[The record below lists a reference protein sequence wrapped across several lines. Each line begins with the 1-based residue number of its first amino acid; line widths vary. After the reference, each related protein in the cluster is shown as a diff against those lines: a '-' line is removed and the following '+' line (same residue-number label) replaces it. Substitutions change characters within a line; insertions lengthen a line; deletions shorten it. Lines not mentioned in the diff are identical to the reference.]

1 VFEKRILRRILGPKR
16 DELTGKWR
24 KLHNEEINDLYCSLN
39 IVRVIKSRRMKR
51 AGHVARMRRGEA
63 YIGLWWG
70 NLRERDCLEDPGV
83 DGRIILRWISWKWN
97 VGAWTE
103 LIWLRI
109 ETSGGQL

>member
-1 VFEKRILRRILGPKR
+1 MFEKRILRRILGPKR

-63 YIGLWWG
+63 YTGFWRG
-70 NLRERDCLEDPGV
+70 NLRERDYLEERSIEI
-83 DGRIILRWISWKWN
+83 GRAH
-97 VGAWTE
+97 V
-103 LIWLRI
+103 
-109 ETSGGQL
+109 